1 VIENLRA
8 YLLADGRDEGLGTN
22 IGGPVLLP
30 AEGAIFLTT
39 YRVIFKGT
47 PCDPLGQLVFSCF
60 ISGGCCNVVHVL
72 VVTHRMLVF
81 FDLCKLLSSYD
92 SRRTQCFNSHSPGNL
107 NQLVVP

>member
-8 YLLADGRDEGLGTN
+8 YLLPDGRDEGLGSN

-47 PCDPLGQLVFSCF
+47 PCDPLGKLVFSCVVAIVMYSLCLWLHLECLF
-60 ISGGCCNVVHVL
+60 SLISVNHY
-72 VVTHRMLVF
+72 
-81 FDLCKLLSSYD
+81 KLWTADALKAILQVNLS
-92 SRRTQCFNSHSPGNL
+92 
-107 NQLVVP
+107 QLVGP